1 MRFRTFRGCFLIIFF
16 NKNGWL
22 PNLPEKLT
30 FNRRLIECLSYKIH
44 VNLWKLIRLFRVG
57 VDLSLTLHLVR
68 PLTLDGYVGT
78 IAMLAGAPNSSST
91 AHLKYIN
98 IVYNII
104 ISNWETT
111 KAIPQIQV
119 TCIINCCL
127 WHGMVELIATNHV
140 YISSGVSAYNFYPS
154 KYQISFLS
162 VLRCKSK
169 TPPSSFSSAHN
180 PPHRRSL
187 PPSGLPN

>member
-1 MRFRTFRGCFLIIFF
+1 MLKLQNSRQPLKIDPPLSCWRGPLSHTPSGQAVDV
-16 NKNGWL
+16 GWL
-22 PNLPEKLT
+22 
-30 FNRRLIECLSYKIH
+30 C
-44 VNLWKLIRLFRVG
+44 
-57 VDLSLTLHLVR
+57 
-68 PLTLDGYVGT
+68 GYDRD
-78 IAMLAGAPNSSST
+78 AGAPNSSST

-140 YISSGVSAYNFYPS
+140 YTSSGVSAYNFYPS

-180 PPHRRSL
+180 L
-187 PPSGLPN
+187 PPIIASLWSAELKVRSRRF